1 MSVITPR
8 RVVMTLVLLA
18 LAVLPPFSDAVGE
31 PFYVDFAI
39 RIMILSIAAV
49 SLNLILGFGGM
60 ISFGHAAYLGIG
72 AYSMGIPAY
81 YGAYSGYLQ
90 LPVAVGASAAFA
102 FITGLICL
110 RTRGVYFI
118 MITLAFAQMA
128 YFAFVSIEEYGG
140 DDGLVIDVRST
151 FPGVLDLEADLQFY
165 YVVLALL
172 VGALFLVFRI
182 VNARFGMVIQ
192 GAKGNDE
199 RMQALGFDTFRYRL
213 ACYVIAGAMAGVA
226 GWLLGNYNYFFSPES
241 MSWTRS
247 GELIFMV
254 VLGGAGSL
262 FGPVLG
268 AVAFIVLE
276 EWLSGFTVYWPLI
289 MGSFLIL
296 IGLFARGGLD
306 GLIAKLAWRR

>member
-1 MSVITPR
+1 MA
-8 RVVMTLVLLA
+8 LVLLA
-18 LAVLPPFSDAVGE
+18 FAVLPPFATAVGE
-31 PFYVDFAI
+31 PFFLDLAI

-90 LPVAVGASAAFA
+90 LPVAVAASAGFA

-140 DDGLVIDVRST
+140 DDGLVINLRSK
-151 FPGVLDLEADLQFY
+151 FPGVLDLEDDLQFY
-165 YVVLALL
+165 YLVLALL
-172 VGALFLVFRI
+172 VGALFFVYRL

-199 RMQALGFDTFRYRL
+199 RMQAMGFNTFRYRL
-213 ACYVIAGAMAGVA
+213 TCYVIAGAMAGVA

-268 AVAFIVLE
+268 TVVFILLE
-276 EWLSGFTVYWPLI
+276 EWLSSFTVYWPMI
-289 MGSFLIL
+289 MGPFLIL
-296 IGLFARGGLD
+296 IVLFARGGLD
-306 GLIAKLAWRR
+306 GLIAKLGWRK